1 VSLRVPTSRGIYE
14 FLDFRLDA
22 QERLLLRNGSAVSI
36 TPKIFDALLLFLEN
50 PSRLL
55 GKDEIMR
62 TVWPDTHIDEATLT
76 RTISELR
83 KTLGQKPGEANFV
96 QTVPKR
102 GYRFVAPVE
111 ILPHT
116 AAPSETPKS
125 VVPALESRAATTA
138 AIPPSIN
145 DTPSSS
151 VTWRSMPA
159 VIVSVLLVLLVL
171 VTGTWVYQI
180 EFRRVSPSPR
190 SIAVLPFKR
199 LGSSEDDQF
208 LELGLTDTL
217 ITRLSSVPEL
227 TVRPA
232 STVNEYANPKQDPV
246 AIGRILKVDTVLDGS
261 VQTMLDEIRLTL
273 RLIRVQDA
281 KPLWAATLDGN
292 VRDLFSLQ
300 DAVSRQVA
308 VALNLRLSSTQRE
321 MFAKRSTND
330 REAYESY
337 VRGRFFLSKRS
348 PEGFQKAS
356 NYFQQAIRLDPSY
369 ALAYVGLADTYLTL
383 QGAGMENPQQATPK
397 ARAAAQQAL
406 KLDPTLGAA
415 HNSLAAIAEDYDRDW
430 PTAEKEFKLA
440 LELDPG
446 FAPAHEW
453 YGEFLGLMGRFDQGL
468 VEEQRA
474 LAIDPLSPTINE
486 IKGKLFLWA
495 RRYDEAIRQF
505 QQTLELDPSFS
516 PARIWLVRTY
526 AAKGM
531 VVESLAESEKDY
543 AVRNGAVT
551 VETLAMA
558 YANAGQTDAAIE
570 ILEQLRA
577 REHLEYVPPF
587 NLAYVYI
594 FLKQKDRAIE
604 ELNKACEGH
613 DINVNSMKVD
623 PLLDS
628 LRPDPRFQ
636 RLLKRVNLPG

>member
-1 VSLRVPTSRGIYE
+1 MLR
-14 FLDFRLDA
+14 D
-22 QERLLLRNGSAVSI
+22 GSAVSI

-55 GKDEIMR
+55 RKDEIMS

-111 ILPHT
+111 ALPAPASAAGNMSEPVAQGPYPPAAIGNVRTRT
-116 AAPSETPKS
+116 ASFWHSIPRTVASMLFAVLA
-125 VVPALESRAATTA
+125 VVAATWIYKVESRAPFSA
-138 AIPPSIN
+138 
-145 DTPSSS
+145 
-151 VTWRSMPA
+151 R
-159 VIVSVLLVLLVL
+159 
-171 VTGTWVYQI
+171 
-180 EFRRVSPSPR
+180 R
-190 SIAVLPFKR
+190 SIAVLPFRR
-199 LGSSEDDQF
+199 LGSSGGDQF

-227 TVRPA
+227 AVRPTSA
-232 STVNEYANPKQDPV
+232 VNEHVDPNQDPV

-261 VQTMLDEIRLTL
+261 VQTMLSKIRVTL
-273 RLIRVQDA
+273 RLIRVRDA
-281 KPLWAATLDGN
+281 TLLWAATLDGN
-292 VRDLFSLQ
+292 FGDLFSLQ

-308 VALNLRLSSTQRE
+308 GALKLRLSSNQRE
-321 MFAKRSTND
+321 LFAKRSTND

-337 VRGRFFLSKRS
+337 VRGRFFLGKRS
-348 PEGFQKAS
+348 PDGFKKAS
-356 NYFQQAIRLDPSY
+356 DYFQQAIRVDPSY

-383 QGAGMENPQQATPK
+383 QGAGMENPRLATPK
-397 ARAAAQQAL
+397 AKEAAQRAL
-406 KLDPTLGAA
+406 MLDPTLGAA

-430 PTAEKEFKLA
+430 STAEKEFKLA

-468 VEEQRA
+468 AEEERA
-474 LAIDPLSPTINE
+474 LDIDPLSPTINE

-495 RRYDEAIRQF
+495 RRYDEAIGQF
-505 QQTLELDPSFS
+505 QRTLELDPSFS

-531 VVESLAESEKDY
+531 VVESLAESQKDY
-543 AVRNGAVT
+543 KNRNGAVT
-551 VETLAMA
+551 AETLAMA
-558 YANAGQTDAAIE
+558 YAIAGQRDAAIA
-570 ILEQLRA
+570 ILQQLHA
-577 REHLEYVPPF
+577 REPLEYVPPF

-604 ELNKACEGH
+604 ELNTATERH
-613 DINVNSMKVD
+613 DINVNSLKVD

-628 LRPDPRFQ
+628 LRSDPRF
-636 RLLKRVNLPG
+636 RELLKRVNLAS